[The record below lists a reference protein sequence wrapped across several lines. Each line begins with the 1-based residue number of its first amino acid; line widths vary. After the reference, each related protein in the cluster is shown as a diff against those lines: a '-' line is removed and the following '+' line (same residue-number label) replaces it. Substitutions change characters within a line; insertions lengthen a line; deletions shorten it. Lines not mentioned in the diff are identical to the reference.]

1 MINLLP
7 DDYKKD
13 LRSARMNVA
22 LLRYNMFVVI
32 AVVALGLAWLAF
44 SFSLNLTEGNA
55 KAVSKKNQ
63 EDARQYDTA
72 KKEWQDYKA
81 NLSFAK
87 QILDTQVNY
96 TQAVTRITELMPA
109 NTVLDN
115 LNLSAQDFGN
125 QIVLSAHAKTRDD
138 ALKIKESFE
147 RSDFF
152 SNVFFQSITEAN
164 DGKGDYPIGVNISV
178 KINKAKN

>member
-7 DDYKKD
+7 DEYKKD

-22 LLRYNMFVVI
+22 LLRYNLFVII
-32 AVVALGLAWLAF
+32 ALVVLAIAWGAF
-44 SFSLNLTEGNA
+44 SLSLGLTEGNA
-55 KAVSKKNQ
+55 KAENKKNQ

-72 KKEWQDYKA
+72 KKEWEDYNKS
-81 NLSFAK
+81 LVFAK
-87 QILDTQVNY
+87 EILGSQVSY
-96 TQAVTRITELMPA
+96 TQAVIRITELMPK

-115 LNLSAQDFGN
+115 INLSAQDFGN

-147 RSDFF
+147 KSDFF
-152 SNVFFQSITEAN
+152 SNVYFQSITES
-164 DGKGDYPIGVNISV
+164 DTTKTDYPVGVNISV
-178 KINKAKN
+178 KINKVKN